1 LESEWVVVVV
11 FTVTATGAAETRRK
25 EVARVER
32 MALNSIVWRSVE
44 RMLFRDVDVRRFWV
58 EPDVGLKPVE
68 VIEIATSGFAK
79 QGDVGCYVKNVER

>member
-1 LESEWVVVVV
+1 LESEWVVVLVVVV

-44 RMLFRDVDVRRFWV
+44 RMLFRDVDERERVWV
-58 EPDVGLKPVE
+58 GRMLGSNAVE
-68 VIEIATSGFAK
+68 VIE
-79 QGDVGCYVKNVER
+79 VY